1 MRASTSPLGAE
12 LARWAARS
20 HPGYRRIPSQAPA
33 AVRATRIC
41 SPQMRVV
48 WVSGVCVPG
57 AGLHH
62 ACAAQPLPPLS
73 DARAASAAAW
83 GRQGTISNMQKR
95 TNEEGIDR
103 TRARSDVDTHDTH
116 TDTDRHTHTRTDAT
130 RPFRGIQSRIHQFRQ
145 CCTACK
151 RGQLAQAEA
160 AWHGAHFLYQAV
172 SSPAVLL

>member
-20 HPGYRRIPSQAPA
+20 HPGFRNSLR
-33 AVRATRIC
+33 AVFFTRAYCRTRY
-41 SPQMRVV
+41 SYMHPQMRGD
-48 WVSGVCVPG
+48 WG
-57 AGLHH
+57 APC
-62 ACAAQPLPPLS
+62 ACAGSLLPALTPERGCMGPS
-73 DARAASAAAW
+73 GNNIEYAKA
-83 GRQGTISNMQKR
+83 NKR
-95 TNEEGIDR
+95 RRNRPNPSPTA
-103 TRARSDVDTHDTH
+103 TWTHTTH

-151 RGQLAQAEA
+151 RGQLVQAEA

-172 SSPAVLL
+172 SSPAALL

>member
-12 LARWAARS
+12 LARWGGTQPPR
-20 HPGYRRIPSQAPA
+20 PSEAYCLTCA
-33 AVRATRIC
+33 HCRKRY
-41 SPQMRVV
+41 SYMLPQMRRDWSAVRV
-48 WVSGVCVPG
+48 RRGSLSSLPALTRPSRERGCVGPSVREQYRI
-57 AGLHH
+57 
-62 ACAAQPLPPLS
+62 CKSEQTKKESTEPEP
-73 DARAASAAAW
+73 
-83 GRQGTISNMQKR
+83 
-95 TNEEGIDR
+95 
-103 TRARSDVDTHDTH
+103 DTATWTHTTH

>member
-1 MRASTSPLGAE
+1 MRAATSPWRGAPGEEAPLGGAE
-12 LARWAARS
+12 LARWAAPS
-20 HPGYRRIPSQAPA
+20 HPGN
-33 AVRATRIC
+33 RATRIC

-48 WVSGVCVPG
+48 WLSGVCVPG
-57 AGLHH
+57 AGLRGS
-62 ACAAQPLPPLS
+62 LSPLS
-73 DARAASAAAW
+73 L
-83 GRQGTISNMQKR
+83 TP
-95 TNEEGIDR
+95 EP
-103 TRARSDVDTHDTH
+103 RARLRGAVREQYRICKSEQTKKESTEPEPDTATWTHTTH

-172 SSPAVLL
+172 SSPAALL